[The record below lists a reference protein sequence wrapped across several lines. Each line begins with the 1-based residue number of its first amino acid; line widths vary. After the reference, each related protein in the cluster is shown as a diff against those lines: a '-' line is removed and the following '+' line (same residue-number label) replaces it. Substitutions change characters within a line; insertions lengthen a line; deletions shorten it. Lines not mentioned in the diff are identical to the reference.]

1 MSFIKNSLTGLSA
14 QIKDK
19 LIQQSLERRLKQA
32 GLDQTLNAQAN
43 ATTTKEQVSAKR
55 SVADALHSA
64 GSTDGIARAQIPE
77 EFYRFDRMPGYK
89 QIKIIHSGAQ
99 RMGLINPFFKQHDGL
114 ASAHTQIAGRDLI
127 NFASYNYLNFS
138 GDTRINAAAV
148 AAIEKYGTS
157 VSASRLVS
165 GERPIHRDLEKSIA
179 ALYEAEDAIV
189 FVSGHAT
196 NVTTIGYLFGQRD
209 LIVHD
214 EYIHNSALE
223 GIKLSGAKRFS
234 FPHNDW
240 QALDQLLTQHRAN
253 YERVLV
259 VIEGIYSM
267 DGDYPDLPKFV
278 EIRKRHQVFLMVDE
292 AHSLGVMGTRGH
304 GIREHFGMQSGD
316 VDLWMGTL
324 SKTLAGCG
332 GYIAGESALIEHLKF
347 LAPGFL
353 YSVGMSAP
361 LAAASLAALQCLNTE
376 QNRVKTLQARGMYFL
391 VLAKAAGINTGTSSG
406 LAVVPAILGSSI
418 RATKLS
424 NAMLARGINVQ
435 PILYPAVPEK
445 SARLRFFMSCE
456 HTELEIKHSVSAL
469 AEEINKL

>member
-1 MSFIKNSLTGLSA
+1 MSLIKGGITGLSA

-32 GLDQTLNAQAN
+32 GLDQSFSAQAN
-43 ATTTKEQVSAKR
+43 ATASQEQGHANRGAAGASVSAR
-55 SVADALHSA
+55 SGD
-64 GSTDGIARAQIPE
+64 GSQGPTIPE

-89 QIKIIHSGAQ
+89 QIQIIHSGAQ
-99 RMGLINPFFKQHDGL
+99 RMGLVNPFFKQHDGL
-114 ASAHTQIAGRDLI
+114 ASGHTQIAGKDLI

-138 GDTRINAAAV
+138 GDARINAAAV

-165 GERPIHRDLEKSIA
+165 GERPIHQELEKSIA
-179 ALYEAEDAIV
+179 ALYEAQDAIV

-196 NVTTIGYLFGQRD
+196 NVTTIGYLFGSRD
-209 LIVHD
+209 LVVHD

-240 QALDQLLTQHRAN
+240 QALDQLLTQHRAH
-253 YERVLV
+253 YERVLI

-267 DGDYPDLPKFV
+267 DGDFPELPKFV
-278 EIRKRHQVFLMVDE
+278 EIRNRHKVFLMVDE
-292 AHSLGVMGTRGH
+292 AHSLGVMGERGH
-304 GIREHFGMQSGD
+304 GIREHFGLKSGD

-324 SKTLAGCG
+324 SKSLAGCG
-332 GYIAGESALIEHLKF
+332 GYIAGQSALIEHLKF

-353 YSVGMSAP
+353 YSVGMSPP
-361 LAAASLAALQCLNTE
+361 LAAASLAALQYLDNE
-376 QNRVKTLQARGMYFL
+376 QARVQTLQARGRYFL
-391 VLAKAAGINTGTSSG
+391 HCAQAAGINTGTSSG
-406 LAVVPAILGSSI
+406 LAVVPAIIGSSI

-424 NAMLARGINVQ
+424 NAMLDRGVNVQ

-445 SARLRFFMSCE
+445 SARLRFFMSCQ
-456 HTELEIKHSVSAL
+456 HTEQEIEQTVTAL